1 MNEIKLVLLGFMA
14 LVLSVILLWIF
25 EAPEIIEDKEV
36 EVAAALGIG
45 LLILVIDKRS
55 ERGLNEKIHRQ
66 HDIIVKM
73 NKMIYVPKGITY
85 VHEKTYAGLQ
95 ESGNYFLRWH

>member
-1 MNEIKLVLLGFMA
+1 MNEINLVLLGFIA
-14 LVLSVILLWIF
+14 LVVSVILLWIF

-36 EVAAALGIG
+36 EIAAALGIG

-55 ERGLNEKIHRQ
+55 ERGLHEKIHQQ

-73 NKMIYVPKGITY
+73 NKMIHEQHELIMDISNRHKEKGI
-85 VHEKTYAGLQ
+85 E
-95 ESGNYFLRWH
+95 E

>member
-14 LVLSVILLWIF
+14 LVFSVILLWIF

-36 EVAAALGIG
+36 EIAAALGIG

-55 ERGLNEKIHRQ
+55 ECGLNEKIHRQ

-73 NKMIYVPKGITY
+73 NKMIHEQHELIIDISNRHREKGT
-85 VHEKTYAGLQ
+85 E
-95 ESGNYFLRWH
+95 E

>member
-1 MNEIKLVLLGFMA
+1 MNEIRLVLIGFIG
-14 LVLSVILLWIF
+14 LVFSVILLWIF

-36 EVAAALGIG
+36 EIAAALGIG

-73 NKMIYVPKGITY
+73 NKMIHEQHEFIIEIRNKHREKGI
-85 VHEKTYAGLQ
+85 E
-95 ESGNYFLRWH
+95 E